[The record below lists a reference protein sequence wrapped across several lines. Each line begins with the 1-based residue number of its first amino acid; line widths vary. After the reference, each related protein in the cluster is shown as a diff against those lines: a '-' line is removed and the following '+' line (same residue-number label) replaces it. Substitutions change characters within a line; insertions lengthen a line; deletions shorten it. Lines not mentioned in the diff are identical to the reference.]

1 MLSLFFSSES
11 IAKRISCQAKNHIFA
26 KEFCILIF
34 VLWGLIQLIDM
45 NIIETYNPPLS
56 GGRISSP
63 KIRGADQFSD
73 EFEGLAEDAKRFEL
87 LKLVK
92 RVGAYAGFTSKM
104 VQLLEYYLVFTK
116 DCD

>member
-1 MLSLFFSSES
+1 
-11 IAKRISCQAKNHIFA
+11 
-26 KEFCILIF
+26 
-34 VLWGLIQLIDM
+34 M

-92 RVGAYAGFTSKM
+92 RVGAYAGFH
-104 VQLLEYYLVFTK
+104 L
-116 DCD
+116 

>member
-1 MLSLFFSSES
+1 
-11 IAKRISCQAKNHIFA
+11 
-26 KEFCILIF
+26 
-34 VLWGLIQLIDM
+34 M

-92 RVGAYAGFTSKM
+92 RVGAYSALFPLPLM
-104 VQLLEYYLVFTK
+104 DRHNF
-116 DCD
+116 